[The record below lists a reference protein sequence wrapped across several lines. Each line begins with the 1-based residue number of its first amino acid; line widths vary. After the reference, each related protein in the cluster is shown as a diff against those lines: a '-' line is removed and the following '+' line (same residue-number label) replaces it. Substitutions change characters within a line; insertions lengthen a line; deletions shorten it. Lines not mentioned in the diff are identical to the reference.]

1 MGEEHLDFLAQ
12 MSRLF
17 EGRRAGE
24 GSSRRIRK
32 AFPYYEKSANSHARD
47 AGALREL
54 SNPSRAD
61 KREFFEQ
68 SLHLSQIVVCGAAD
82 PRPRRRP
89 CACYSGACFSAIAHK
104 L

>member
-68 SLHLSQIVVCGAAD
+68 LHLSQMVECEAPRAATLV
-82 PRPRRRP
+82 RL
-89 CACYSGACFSAIAHK
+89 SFFLTSLLSAV
-104 L
+104 